1 MSAIPDY
8 YVVRAIFEHS
18 TSPRERDI
26 ARQVD
31 NEEGSRNRKRIIN
44 GNRSMWAYYE
54 RKAEEDYKNRGY

>member
-8 YVVRAIFEHS
+8 YVVKAIFEHS

-31 NEEGSRNRKRIIN
+31 NEEGRDRKRIIN
-44 GNRSMWAYYE
+44 ANRTMWAYYE
-54 RKAEEDYKNRGY
+54 RKAEEDYRNR